1 MMAVEVDGAREEG
14 GADGWSG
21 TLTDAVT
28 KCGRDSD
35 RRLYVYGISLN
46 RCPKCQARLRSDND
60 TCASCHYTHKTPRK
74 CLRCSQK
81 NDPVMWCAECD
92 AYFCAGCYKKPH
104 VLMLGSTKPHHCFAI
119 DGASGK
125 HFVDSAWS
133 DEFATMVQET
143 YRRRLHD
150 KMVAEET
157 PAKAPTPEQQE
168 QQAEPAVNGA
178 PDQTAPASSAAA
190 TPPQHPA
197 AESSSPATAT
207 SATDGTA
214 EVSTTFGS
222 NGGSTQTSSS
232 SDARTQE
239 QSRKRQLP
247 GPDDTRDRIQKA
259 LRSQESSRTAAAATA
274 APPDG
279 MSLYDRVE
287 AMHDMRAK
295 AVQPGA
301 PQAPSPKMS
310 LNQLLTQQT
319 DERQRLLR
327 EQQERGKREAEH
339 ILQQQREQTD
349 QLRKEQVQMEQ
360 AQLRNELRL
369 QEEQRRQAE
378 QQRQEEL
385 RRQAEQQRQ
394 EELRRQ
400 AEQQRQE
407 ELRRQAEQQRQEKLR
422 RQAEQQ
428 RQEELRRQAEQQRQ
442 EELRRQAEQQ
452 QLRQQAEQQR
462 QQRLL
467 EERMRHEQ
475 ILRQEESR
483 RQQQAEAQ
491 SLGNRFVSQAQ
502 HTLHAPPGYAVASM
516 APSNISAPML
526 HASNARFIRV
536 PSPVSASPHAPRFEP
551 ASSPPRPQHPF
562 QGSADPPVANGY
574 TPVDGSQIYH
584 GHGEPVSRFETISQE
599 PTGNHH
605 IVVRNPN
612 VQRSQQQQQEQ
623 QPAFSEE
630 MVPRAMSSGS
640 GGFSPSKSGEDDE
653 LRAIWVSDYDKVNA
667 LIAQLDE
674 EISKR
679 NEEGHQ
685 FVHMSNNINIPEQ
698 LKLKIHQL
706 RAQRDA
712 AMKKRFESVVR
723 VLIFSDAVRSFA
735 QQNEHTNIWYDVPD
749 ALKASHKKC
758 AELAASIEEFEGQA
772 QKLRNGIDEAV
783 SSGNP
788 AQMQNVVH
796 LGALIAD
803 LERKIRASNAE
814 RDTQFIFM
822 FQFSDTLRNMV
833 RSEWAATG
841 RGYHLQSSQ

>member
-274 APPDG
+274 APPD
-279 MSLYDRVE
+279 
-287 AMHDMRAK
+287 
-295 AVQPGA
+295 
-301 PQAPSPKMS
+301 
-310 LNQLLTQQT
+310 
-319 DERQRLLR
+319 
-327 EQQERGKREAEH
+327 
-339 ILQQQREQTD
+339 
-349 QLRKEQVQMEQ
+349 
-360 AQLRNELRL
+360 
-369 QEEQRRQAE
+369 
-378 QQRQEEL
+378 
-385 RRQAEQQRQ
+385 
-394 EELRRQ
+394 
-400 AEQQRQE
+400 
-407 ELRRQAEQQRQEKLR
+407 
-422 RQAEQQ
+422 
-428 RQEELRRQAEQQRQ
+428 
-442 EELRRQAEQQ
+442 
-452 QLRQQAEQQR
+452 
-462 QQRLL
+462 
-467 EERMRHEQ
+467 
-475 ILRQEESR
+475 
-483 RQQQAEAQ
+483 
-491 SLGNRFVSQAQ
+491 
-502 HTLHAPPGYAVASM
+502 
-516 APSNISAPML
+516 
-526 HASNARFIRV
+526 
-536 PSPVSASPHAPRFEP
+536 
-551 ASSPPRPQHPF
+551 
-562 QGSADPPVANGY
+562 
-574 TPVDGSQIYH
+574 VDGSQIYH

>member
-1 MMAVEVDGAREEG
+1 MMAMEVDGAREEG

-207 SATDGTA
+207 SVTDGTA

-274 APPDG
+274 APPD
-279 MSLYDRVE
+279 
-287 AMHDMRAK
+287 
-295 AVQPGA
+295 
-301 PQAPSPKMS
+301 
-310 LNQLLTQQT
+310 
-319 DERQRLLR
+319 
-327 EQQERGKREAEH
+327 
-339 ILQQQREQTD
+339 
-349 QLRKEQVQMEQ
+349 
-360 AQLRNELRL
+360 
-369 QEEQRRQAE
+369 
-378 QQRQEEL
+378 
-385 RRQAEQQRQ
+385 
-394 EELRRQ
+394 
-400 AEQQRQE
+400 
-407 ELRRQAEQQRQEKLR
+407 
-422 RQAEQQ
+422 
-428 RQEELRRQAEQQRQ
+428 
-442 EELRRQAEQQ
+442 
-452 QLRQQAEQQR
+452 
-462 QQRLL
+462 
-467 EERMRHEQ
+467 
-475 ILRQEESR
+475 
-483 RQQQAEAQ
+483 
-491 SLGNRFVSQAQ
+491 
-502 HTLHAPPGYAVASM
+502 
-516 APSNISAPML
+516 
-526 HASNARFIRV
+526 
-536 PSPVSASPHAPRFEP
+536 
-551 ASSPPRPQHPF
+551 
-562 QGSADPPVANGY
+562 
-574 TPVDGSQIYH
+574 
-584 GHGEPVSRFETISQE
+584 
-599 PTGNHH
+599 GNHH

-803 LERKIRASNAE
+803 LKRKIRASNAE

>member
-1 MMAVEVDGAREEG
+1 MMAMEVDGAREEG

-207 SATDGTA
+207 SVTDGTA

-279 MSLYDRVE
+279 MSLYDRVK

-301 PQAPSPKMS
+301 PQAPSPKM
-310 LNQLLTQQT
+310 
-319 DERQRLLR
+319 
-327 EQQERGKREAEH
+327 
-339 ILQQQREQTD
+339 I
-349 QLRKEQVQMEQ
+349 
-360 AQLRNELRL
+360 
-369 QEEQRRQAE
+369 
-378 QQRQEEL
+378 
-385 RRQAEQQRQ
+385 
-394 EELRRQ
+394 
-400 AEQQRQE
+400 
-407 ELRRQAEQQRQEKLR
+407 
-422 RQAEQQ
+422 
-428 RQEELRRQAEQQRQ
+428 
-442 EELRRQAEQQ
+442 
-452 QLRQQAEQQR
+452 
-462 QQRLL
+462 
-467 EERMRHEQ
+467 
-475 ILRQEESR
+475 
-483 RQQQAEAQ
+483 
-491 SLGNRFVSQAQ
+491 
-502 HTLHAPPGYAVASM
+502 
-516 APSNISAPML
+516 
-526 HASNARFIRV
+526 
-536 PSPVSASPHAPRFEP
+536 
-551 ASSPPRPQHPF
+551 
-562 QGSADPPVANGY
+562 
-574 TPVDGSQIYH
+574 DGSQIYH

-803 LERKIRASNAE
+803 LKRKIRASNAE